1 MAGWSPRRV
10 RLDARIPRKATFVSE
25 ISDYGI
31 SRRQLITGVGVLVL
45 GALAGCGGENASPI
59 AADSDAVRTAE
70 ARRRRAGARVHDVEL
85 TAGPTTVD
93 LGGPLVATWAYGDT
107 VPGRELRITAGDVLR
122 ARVRNALPDATSVH
136 WHGVALRNDMDGVPG
151 LTQSPIGPDAEFVYE
166 FTVPDPGTYFVHPHA
181 GVQTDHGLYAPLV
194 VEDPQEPG
202 AYDVDQVVVLDDW
215 TDGVGEDPDTILRR
229 LLSDGHSMGG
239 MSGMGMG
246 GMSGSQGDRQLSP
259 LGRDTGDVAYP
270 YYLANG
276 RIPTAPQ
283 VTRANPGQRVRL
295 RLVNA
300 GSDTAFRVGIGG
312 HRMTVTHTDGFPVRP
327 VDVATLLVAM
337 GERYG
342 VTVTLGDGVFP
353 MVASAEGKAG
363 QALLL
368 LRTGSGDAPRPD
380 FRPREL
386 SGRLLRPSDLQ
397 ATDDVALPTRDPDRT
412 LPVRLGGGMMTYRW
426 TINGRTFDDMQPLRL
441 RQGERARLRFANH
454 SMMYHPMHLHG
465 HTFQVLGPGG
475 RVGPRKDT
483 LIVLPGQRL
492 DADLVADNPGQW
504 AAHCHN
510 AYHMEAG
517 MMTVLSYES

>member
-1 MAGWSPRRV
+1 MG
-10 RLDARIPRKATFVSE
+10 E
-25 ISDYGI
+25 ITDYGI
-31 SRRQLITGVGVLVL
+31 SRRHLITGVGVLVL
-45 GALAGCGGENASPI
+45 GALTGCGGENSASPI
-59 AADSDAVRTAE
+59 AADSDPVRTAE
-70 ARRRRAGARVHDVEL
+70 DRRRRAGARIREVEL
-85 TAGPTTVD
+85 TAGLTTVD

-107 VPGRELRITAGDVLR
+107 VPGRELRVTAGDVLR
-122 ARVRNALPDATSVH
+122 ARVRNALPAETSVH

-151 LTQSPIGPDAEFVYE
+151 LTQSPIGPGAEFVYE
-166 FTVPDPGTYFVHPHA
+166 FTVPDPGTYFFHPHV

-215 TDGVGEDPDTILRR
+215 TDGVGEDPDTILRQ
-229 LLSDGHSMGG
+229 LLTGGHGMGG

-246 GMSGSQGDRQLSP
+246 MRGMSGSQGTSEQYP
-259 LGRDTGDVAYP
+259 LGRDTGDVLYP
-270 YYLANG
+270 FYLANG
-276 RIPTAPQ
+276 RIPTAPR
-283 VTRANPGQRVRL
+283 VIRANPGQRMRL

-300 GSDTAFRVGIGG
+300 GSDTAFRVVIGG

-327 VDVATLLVAM
+327 VDVDTLLVAM
-337 GERYG
+337 GERYD
-342 VTVTLGDGVFP
+342 VTMTLGDGVFP
-353 MVASAEGKAG
+353 LVASAEGKDG

-368 LRTGSGDAPRPD
+368 LRTGSGKAPAPNV
-380 FRPREL
+380 RPREL
-386 SGRLLRPSDLQ
+386 SGRLLQLSDLR
-397 ATDDVALPTRDPDRT
+397 ATDGVALPTRSPDRT

-426 TINGRTFDDMQPLRL
+426 TINARTFDDMQPLRL

-475 RVGPRKDT
+475 RIGPRKDT
-483 LIVLPGQRL
+483 VIVLPGGQRV

-517 MMTVLSYES
+517 MMTVLSYER